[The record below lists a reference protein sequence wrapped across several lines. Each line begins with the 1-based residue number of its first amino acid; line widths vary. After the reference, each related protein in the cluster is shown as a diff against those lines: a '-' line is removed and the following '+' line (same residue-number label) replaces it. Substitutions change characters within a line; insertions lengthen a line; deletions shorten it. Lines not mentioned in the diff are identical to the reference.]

1 MLPLGRRIPHK
12 HLVAGLA
19 ATLQV
24 AALTAD
30 AVALE
35 ARKTQKADDA
45 DTARPEPEPPRQRES
60 TGDLPD
66 HATAG
71 PSAAGHPAT
80 ALTSPL
86 QPTP

>member
-45 DTARPEPEPPRQRES
+45 DTARH
-60 TGDLPD
+60 G
-66 HATAG
+66 TARAG
-71 PSAAGHPAT
+71 TTAAARVNG
-80 ALTSPL
+80 
-86 QPTP
+86 